1 MTATE
6 KFVPQ
11 PTPETREYWDGLA
24 AGRLRIQRCV
34 PGHHAYF
41 YPRTSCPVCGT
52 EDVEWVNASGGAR
65 LHTYV
70 ISHRPAPGFR
80 PPYVIA
86 VVELDEGPRMMTNIV
101 GVEPMA
107 EHLELDMA
115 LFVEFEPRGDAM
127 TVPVFRP
134 ATAEELE

>member
-1 MTATE
+1 MTASE

-24 AGRLRIQRCV
+24 AGRLMIQRCI
-34 PGHHAYF
+34 PEQHPYF
-41 YPRTSCPVCGT
+41 YPRTSCPVCGAK
-52 EDVEWVNASGGAR
+52 DVEWVTASGRAR
-65 LHTYV
+65 LYSYV
-70 ISHRPAPGFR
+70 ISHRPAPGFH

-101 GVEPMA
+101 GVEAIA
-107 EHLELDMA
+107 EQLELDMDLVVA
-115 LFVEFEPRGDAM
+115 FEARSDEI
-127 TVPVFRP
+127 TVPLFRP

>member
-1 MTATE
+1 MTVSE

-11 PTPETREYWDGLA
+11 PTPETREYWNGLA
-24 AGRLRIQRCV
+24 AGQLRIQRCI
-34 PGHHAYF
+34 PGQHPYF

-52 EDVEWVNASGGAR
+52 ADVEWVAASGRAR
-65 LHTYV
+65 LYSYV

-101 GVEPMA
+101 GVEPIA
-107 EHLELDMA
+107 EQLELDMD
-115 LFVEFEPRGDAM
+115 LFVAFEARSDEI
-127 TVPVFRP
+127 TVPLFRP